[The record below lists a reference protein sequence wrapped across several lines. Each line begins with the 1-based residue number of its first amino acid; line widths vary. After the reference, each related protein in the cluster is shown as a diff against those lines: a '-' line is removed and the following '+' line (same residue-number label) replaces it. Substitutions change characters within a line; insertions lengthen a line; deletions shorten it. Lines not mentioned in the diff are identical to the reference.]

1 MTRQT
6 VFISKATPEDDEFV
20 LWLAPRLEAAGYTV
34 FADILTL
41 EAGDRWRKVVT
52 QTLREQSVKMLLC
65 CKDSTLK
72 KDGVQEE
79 IGIALDVAKAIQD
92 PRFIIP
98 LRLEPYKRLFG
109 IGEIQY
115 INFVGS
121 WSSGLRDLLDA
132 MEKQIVPR
140 STDKIIINPNW
151 ENYKKRLAIKIE
163 ESPEILTTS
172 WLRIAQVPQTIRYYH
187 PPGAVDQVL
196 MQKCCNTCSSS
207 AEVYQRGFFS
217 FALPD
222 EVNRDFAHV
231 AKFVVKSEHNLIELI
246 ESGCESPDIKAN
258 VAANL
263 VISMFRRSWERFCRE
278 KSLFEYRFSNQSG
291 FLVTREQLPLGKRI
305 PWGERALR
313 RSAML
318 RNAAGGKVWEYGATA
333 APFLKPFPHFKFKA
347 RILFSEQSGKEAGT
361 VIQDAGKQHQ
371 YRRTVCKGWRN
382 KAWHGRL
389 MAFLELL
396 SDTSTYIEL
405 PLADTSSLVLDACPM
420 LATAPVTTL
429 LPDTMPEDAEEQD
442 FSTLGNF
449 ELEGGE

>member
-65 CKDSTLK
+65 CKDSTLE

-98 LRLEPYKRLFG
+98 LRLEPYKKLFG

-121 WSSGLRDLLDA
+121 WSSGLRDLLDT
-132 MEKQIVPR
+132 MERQVVPR
-140 STDKIIINPNW
+140 STDKIAINPNW

-172 WLRIAQVPQTIRYYH
+172 WLRIAQVPETIRYYH

-196 MQKCCNTCSSS
+196 MQKCCNTCLFP
-207 AEVYQRGFFS
+207 AEVYHRGFFS

-231 AKFVVKSEHNLIELI
+231 ARFVVKSEHNLMELL
-246 ESGCESPDIKAN
+246 ESGSESPDIKAN

-263 VISMFRRSWERFCRE
+263 VLSMLRRSWERFCRN
-278 KSLFEYRFSNQSG
+278 KGLYEYRYSNQSG
-291 FLVTREQLPLGKRI
+291 FHVSKEQVPLGKRL

-318 RNAAGGKVWEYGATA
+318 RNAAGGKVWEYGVTAT
-333 APFLKPFPHFKFKA
+333 PLIKPFPHFKFKA
-347 RILFSEQSGKEAGT
+347 RILFSEQSGKEAGA

-371 YRRTVCKGWRN
+371 HRRTICKGWRN
-382 KAWHGRL
+382 KAWHGRF

-396 SDTSTYIEL
+396 SGSSLSIDL
-405 PLADTSSLVLDACPM
+405 PLADSSSLILAPHPI

-442 FSTLGNF
+442 LSTLGNF
-449 ELEGGE
+449 ELEGEV

>member
-52 QTLREQSVKMLLC
+52 QSLREQSVKMLLC
-65 CKDSTLK
+65 CKDSTLE

-98 LRLEPYKRLFG
+98 LRLEPYKKLFG
-109 IGEIQY
+109 IGELQY
-115 INFVGS
+115 IDFVGS

-132 MEKQIVPR
+132 MESQEIPR
-140 STDKIIINPNW
+140 STDKIVINPNW

-163 ESPEILTTS
+163 ESSEILTTN
-172 WLRIAQVPQTIRYYH
+172 WLRIDQMPETIRYYH
-187 PPGAVDQVL
+187 PPGLVDQVL
-196 MQKCCNTCSSS
+196 MQKCCNTCRFP
-207 AEVYQRGFFS
+207 AEIYQRGFFS

-231 AKFVVKSEHNLIELI
+231 ARFVVKSEHNLMELL
-246 ESGCESPDIKAN
+246 ESGSEHPNIKAN
-258 VAANL
+258 SASNL
-263 VISMFRRSWERFCRE
+263 VVSMLRRSWDQFCRNKGLYE
-278 KSLFEYRFSNQSG
+278 HRYSSQSG
-291 FLVTREQLPLGKRI
+291 FHVTKEQILLGKRL
-305 PWGERALR
+305 PWGDKTLR

-318 RNAAGGKVWEYGATA
+318 RNTAGGKVWEYGVTA
-333 APFLKPFPHFKFKA
+333 MPLLKPFPHFKFKA
-347 RILFSEQSGKEAGT
+347 RILFSEKTGKEAGT

-371 YRRTVCKGWRN
+371 HRRTICKGWRN
-382 KAWHGRL
+382 KAWHGRF

-396 SDTSTYIEL
+396 SGSSTSIDL
-405 PLADTSSLVLDACPM
+405 PLADTSSLI
-420 LATAPVTTL
+420 LAPHPILTTVPVTTL
-429 LPDTMPEDAEEQD
+429 LPDTMSEDAEEQD

-449 ELEGGE
+449 ELEGEE

>member
-41 EAGDRWRKVVT
+41 SAGDRWRKVVT

-65 CKDSTLK
+65 CKDSTLE

-109 IGEIQY
+109 IGEIHY

-132 MEKQIVPR
+132 MERQVVPR

-151 ENYKKRLAIKIE
+151 ENYKKRLAVKIE

-172 WLRIAQVPQTIRYYH
+172 WLRIAQLPETIRYYH

-196 MQKCCNTCSSS
+196 MQKCCNTCLFP
-207 AEVYQRGFFS
+207 AEVYHRGFFS

-231 AKFVVKSEHNLIELI
+231 ARFVVKSEHNLMELL
-246 ESGCESPDIKAN
+246 ESGSESPDIKAN

-263 VISMFRRSWERFCRE
+263 VLSLLRRSWERFCQN
-278 KSLFEYRFSNQSG
+278 KLLYEYRYSNQSG
-291 FLVTREQLPLGKRI
+291 FHVTKVQVPLGKRL

-318 RNAAGGKVWEYGATA
+318 RNAAGGKVWEYGVTAT
-333 APFLKPFPHFKFKA
+333 PLLRPFPLFKFKA

-371 YRRTVCKGWRN
+371 HRRTICKGWRN
-382 KAWHGRL
+382 KAWHGRF
-389 MAFLELL
+389 MAFLEML
-396 SDTSTYIEL
+396 SGSSPSIDL
-405 PLADTSSLVLDACPM
+405 PLADSSSLILAPHPI

-429 LPDTMPEDAEEQD
+429 LPDTMAEDAEEQD
-442 FSTLGNF
+442 LSTLGNF
-449 ELEGGE
+449 ELEGEE

>member
-41 EAGDRWRKVVT
+41 EAGDRWRKVIT

-65 CKDSTLK
+65 CKDSTLG

-92 PRFIIP
+92 SRFIIP
-98 LRLEPYKRLFG
+98 LRLEPYKKLFG

-115 INFVGS
+115 IDFVGS

-132 MEKQIVPR
+132 MESQEVPHN
-140 STDKIIINPNW
+140 TDKIIINPNW
-151 ENYKKRLAIKIE
+151 ENYKKRLSIKIE
-163 ESPEILTTS
+163 ESPETLTTN
-172 WLRIAQVPQTIRYYH
+172 WLRIAQMPETIRYYH

-196 MQKCCNTCSSS
+196 MQKCCNTCLYP
-207 AEVYQRGFFS
+207 AELYQRGFFS
-217 FALPD
+217 FASLD
-222 EVNRDFAHV
+222 EVTRDFAHV
-231 AKFVVKSEHNLIELI
+231 GRFIVKSEHNLMELLRNGS
-246 ESGCESPDIKAN
+246 EHPNIKAN
-258 VAANL
+258 VASNL
-263 VISMFRRSWERFCRE
+263 IISMLRRSWEHFCRKKGLYE
-278 KSLFEYRFSNQSG
+278 HRYSNQSG
-291 FLVTREQLPLGKRI
+291 FHVTKEQVILGKRL
-305 PWGERALR
+305 PWGEKTLR

-318 RNAAGGKVWEYGATA
+318 RNAAGGKVWTYGVTA
-333 APFLKPFPHFKFKA
+333 LPLLKPFPHFKFKA
-347 RILFSEQSGKEAGT
+347 RILFSERSGKEAGAI
-361 VIQDAGKQHQ
+361 IQDAGKQHQ
-371 YRRTVCKGWRN
+371 HRRTICKGWRN
-382 KAWHGRL
+382 KAWHGRF

-396 SDTSTYIEL
+396 SGSSQSLDL
-405 PLADTSSLVLDACPM
+405 PLSDFTSLSLDPRPI
-420 LATAPVTTL
+420 LATSPVTTL

-449 ELEGGE
+449 ELEEEE